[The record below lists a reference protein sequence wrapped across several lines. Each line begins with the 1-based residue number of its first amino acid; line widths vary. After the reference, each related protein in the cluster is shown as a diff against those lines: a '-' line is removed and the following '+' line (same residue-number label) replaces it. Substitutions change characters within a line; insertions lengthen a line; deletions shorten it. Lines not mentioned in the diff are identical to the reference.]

1 MSATTVNSFPPIHA
15 FDSPRSWFLA
25 FIIILH
31 IGFFWALSNGLS
43 FSKLILPPPSFVV
56 DFVEDTTRPPPTPP
70 DPVVEPKATSLSY
83 VPPQPVPNPDYET
96 DKSISGTDTPQ
107 KNPPIITRTA
117 PQPELVV
124 VEPAIPR
131 TGLSE
136 PLYPP
141 SAIRAEHEGTVLL
154 SLEVLENGRVGEI
167 RLLQSSGYAKLDES
181 ALREARKWRFVPGT
195 RDGRPVTLW
204 KQVPI
209 TFELQDGSK

>member
-1 MSATTVNSFPPIHA
+1 MSATTVNSFPPIHT

-31 IGFFWALSNGLS
+31 IGFFWALSNGLT
-43 FSKLILPPPSFVV
+43 FSDLRLPPPPFKVI
-56 DFVEDTTRPPPTPP
+56 DVESPTEPVPPPPN
-70 DPVVEPKATSLSY
+70 PVVNLKPISGSY
-83 VPPQPVPNPDYET
+83 VPPVPAPDPPYAPDEA
-96 DKSISGTDTPQ
+96 ISGTPDPQ
-107 KNPPIITRTA
+107 NPPPISRTVSD
-117 PQPELVV
+117 PDPVV

-131 TGLSE
+131 TGLRE

-154 SLEVLENGRVGEI
+154 SLEVLENGRVGQI

-204 KQVPI
+204 KQVPV
-209 TFELQDGSK
+209 TFELQDGNK

>member
-1 MSATTVNSFPPIHA
+1 MSATTVNSFPPIHT

-43 FSKLILPPPSFVV
+43 LSDLRLPPPPFKMIDVESPTEPIPAPREPVV
-56 DFVEDTTRPPPTPP
+56 D
-70 DPVVEPKATSLSY
+70 VEPISRSY
-83 VPPQPVPNPDYET
+83 VPPVPAPNPEYAPLEA
-96 DKSISGTDTPQ
+96 ISGTTEPQ
-107 KNPPIITRTA
+107 IPPPPSRTRPA
-117 PQPELVV
+117 PEPVV
-124 VEPAIPR
+124 VEPAIPH

-181 ALREARKWRFVPGT
+181 AVREARKWRFVPGT

-204 KQVPI
+204 KQVPV
-209 TFELQDGSK
+209 TFELQDQSK

>member
-1 MSATTVNSFPPIHA
+1 MSATTVNSFPPIHT

-43 FSKLILPPPSFVV
+43 FSSLRLPPPPFKVVPVEPRPNPLPTPREPVV
-56 DFVEDTTRPPPTPP
+56 DVDLSRPYIPPVPVP
-70 DPVVEPKATSLSY
+70 DPY
-83 VPPQPVPNPDYET
+83 YGPD
-96 DKSISGTDTPQ
+96 DDAIRGTTTPQ
-107 KNPPIITRTA
+107 DPPRITRTEPVPA
-117 PQPELVV
+117 PVV
-124 VEPAIPR
+124 VEPAIPH

-154 SLEVLENGRVGEI
+154 SLEVLESGRVGEI
-167 RLLQSSGYAKLDES
+167 RLFQSSGYAKLDES

-204 KQVPI
+204 KQVPV
-209 TFELQDGSK
+209 TFELQDRNK